1 MNSGGLLGTKVGNFV
16 GLFDTL
22 KQYGVSAKDVKNILE
37 LLPTF
42 AL

>member
-1 MNSGGLLGTKVGNFV
+1 MNSGGLLGSKVGNFV

-22 KQYGVSAKDVKNILE
+22 RHYGIKARDVKKILNI
-37 LLPTF
+37 LPTF

>member
-16 GLFDTL
+16 GLFDTMR
-22 KQYGVSAKDVKNILE
+22 QYGITARDTKKILD